1 MVGITIGQPFEVLKT
16 RMQAQHSPYAGSWH
30 CLTSTV
36 NGEGVRALWKGLS
49 APLSGVAVYQAVCF
63 ASYEATKSSIHRHR
77 PGTDSQSA
85 VLISGLAS
93 GVATTVIT
101 TPTDLIKIQMQL
113 DRGVGSARR
122 YTSMFSCIRAV
133 VRRDGVRGLYRG
145 YTACVAR
152 DTPSTLAYFFTYE
165 ESKHLMITRLQINEH
180 TATFVAGGLAGMA
193 SWGSIIPIDRV
204 KTQIQAMATQNG
216 RSPGVMECMRNILKK
231 EGFRGL
237 YRGGAQCLLR
247 AFPVN
252 AVTFLVYE
260 NMIKLL
266 KPP

>member
-113 DRGVGSARR
+113 DRGVGSAR
-122 YTSMFSCIRAV
+122 S
-133 VRRDGVRGLYRG
+133 
-145 YTACVAR
+145 
-152 DTPSTLAYFFTYE
+152 TYE